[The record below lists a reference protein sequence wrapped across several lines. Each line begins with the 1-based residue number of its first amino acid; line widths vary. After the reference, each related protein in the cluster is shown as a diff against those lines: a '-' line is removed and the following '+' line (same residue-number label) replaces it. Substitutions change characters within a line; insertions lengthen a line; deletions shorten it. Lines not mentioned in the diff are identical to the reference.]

1 MNWASSTGETV
12 DQVDVAL
19 GYVYG
24 PGNQLIGENDTIT
37 STDPTMTPAN
47 WSGSFGMEQP
57 APTAVA
63 IGVAIPGIGV
73 GVGNVADCPYLADAW
88 ADSSSPLVDPSD
100 VAAGYQYGPINRPFF
115 GTNEGIT
122 SDDPPVVPESWMGT
136 FCGLL
141 PALSAVAEGVVI
153 PGVGVGTAEVF
164 PGSPDMPTPADKLDP
179 LNCGQLQLIRGDD
192 YTGDRAKRFAFS
204 SSVAPQPNDV
214 ATWTWTD
221 PYCDEA
227 IGELTTSDF
236 EQIGKYEYVAKFEAT
251 SFASDN
257 RPGQWPFDVQLSI
270 ANADTRTIATGIL
283 DLIVDQ
289 TR

>member
-1 MNWASSTGETV
+1 MTWANSTGETV
-12 DQVDVAL
+12 DQADVAL

-24 PGNQLIGENDTIT
+24 PAGNLLTGANDSIT
-37 STDPTMTPAN
+37 STDPAMPPAN
-47 WSGSFGMEQP
+47 WSGSFGMELP

-63 IGVAIPGIGV
+63 IGVAIPG
-73 GVGNVADCPYLADAW
+73 
-88 ADSSSPLVDPSD
+88 
-100 VAAGYQYGPINRPFF
+100 
-115 GTNEGIT
+115 
-122 SDDPPVVPESWMGT
+122 
-136 FCGLL
+136 
-141 PALSAVAEGVVI
+141 
-153 PGVGVGTAEVF
+153 VGVGTAEVV
-164 PGSPDMPTPADKLDP
+164 PPDMPTSAGEIDP
-179 LNCGQLQLIRGDD
+179 LNCVGELQLIRGDD
-192 YTGDRAKRFAFS
+192 YTGDRARRFTFA
-204 SSVAPQPNDV
+204 SSVPPQPSDV

-236 EQIGKYEYVAKFEAT
+236 EKIGEGEYVAKFEAT

-270 ANADTRTIATGIL
+270 ANADTRTIVTGIL